1 MLEAYAFLAAFTVQI
16 LEISVLGPARFIRY
30 VRVQATRLP
39 VAQLFPGVD
48 HDRILERYLT
58 RFRVLQ
64 TVIAVLG
71 LLLLGWL
78 FNYMRRPEWDAD
90 KVGTLAF
97 WYFMVQ
103 MLPGLLVA
111 WFAVRF
117 NKALRRLLPVGIRKA
132 TLQRR
137 GLFDFVS
144 PFTVLLA
151 VVSYFLFVA
160 VVMYA
165 EQHPFPGFGGV
176 LPNIG
181 IMTLGYA
188 GIAFGVYWSLYGRK
202 SGPLETH
209 ADRLHSIGLGV
220 RVGIYTCI
228 LVGVSMSL
236 LLARQVLGL
245 DRWEPFSTSAYCV
258 ALALISSAVLTVP
271 PHRPEAGGSGSDR
284 RLLEREI

>member
-1 MLEAYAFLAAFTVQI
+1 MLEAYAFLAVFTIQI
-16 LEISVLGPARFIRY
+16 LEISVLGPTRFIRY
-30 VRVQATRLP
+30 VRVKATRLP

-48 HDRILERYLT
+48 RDSILERYLT

-78 FNYMRRPEWDAD
+78 FSYMRRPDWDAD
-90 KVGTLAF
+90 TVGDLTF
-97 WYFMVQ
+97 FYFMVQ

-111 WFAVRF
+111 RFAVRL
-117 NKALRRLLPVGIRKA
+117 NKALKRLPPEGVRKA

-144 PFTVLLA
+144 PFTVFLA
-151 VVSYFLFVA
+151 VASYFLFVA
-160 VVMYA
+160 VVMYV
-165 EQHPFPGFGGV
+165 EQHPFPGFGGA

-181 IMTLGYA
+181 IITLGYA
-188 GIAFGVYWSLYGRK
+188 GMASIVYWYLYGRK

-209 ADRLHSIGLGV
+209 TDRLHSIGLGV
-220 RVGIYTCI
+220 KVGIYTCI

-236 LLARQVLGL
+236 LLVRQVLGL
-245 DRWEPFSTSAYCV
+245 EIWGPLATSAYFV
-258 ALALISSAVLTVP
+258 SLALISSAILTVP

-284 RLLEREI
+284 RLLERES